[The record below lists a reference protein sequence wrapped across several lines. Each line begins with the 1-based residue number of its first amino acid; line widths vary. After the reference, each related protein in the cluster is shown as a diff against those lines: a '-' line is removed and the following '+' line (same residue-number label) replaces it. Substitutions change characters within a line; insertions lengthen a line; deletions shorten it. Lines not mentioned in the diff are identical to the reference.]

1 MARVWMLLLL
11 LLNILFMCSLSMDI
25 QLIKVHPKQAISGV
39 FEATLGNE
47 YALNA
52 SAARDI
58 CEHLGV
64 TIANKAQVVEAQKHG
79 LETCRFGWIDE
90 QIAVIPRVQV
100 KSSCGNG
107 ETGVIV
113 WRADLS
119 RKFEVFCF
127 NSTDFEAQ
135 NQASIMTAD
144 PKSTRKPVA
153 THSSV
158 SPMTQAGVHLR
169 KTPFSK
175 PSSQSSPRQ
184 SFSSSVPPELS
195 HSPSL
200 NQMDDE
206 RKHLPM
212 SGTPAS
218 IGAVPAALL
227 ITVTFAVLLA
237 VFLGLYYFKM
247 NRPRWTLYDAEQ
259 QKEYIETEVWEH
271 CDKKDL
277 QKPQEENHEEK
288 EEDVHNNISDSS
300 SDKD

>member
-11 LLNILFMCSLSMDI
+11 LLNILFTCSLSMDI

-100 KSSCGNG
+100 KQSCGNG
-107 ETGVIV
+107 AVGVIV

-119 RKFEVFCF
+119 KKFEVFCF
-127 NSTDFEAQ
+127 NETDFEAQ
-135 NQASIMTAD
+135 NFE
-144 PKSTRKPVA
+144 A
-153 THSSV
+153 THSPV
-158 SPMTQAGVHLR
+158 SPTSQAGVHLR

-184 SFSSSVPPELS
+184 SFPSSVPPELS
-195 HSPSL
+195 RSPSL
-200 NQMDDE
+200 NQMDEE
-206 RKHLPM
+206 RIHLPM

-218 IGAVPAALL
+218 IGAVPVALL

-237 VFLGLYYFKM
+237 VFLALYYFKM
-247 NRPRWTLYDAEQ
+247 NRPRLTLYDAEQ
-259 QKEYIETEVWEH
+259 QKEYIETEVLEH
-271 CDKKDL
+271 CNKKDL
-277 QKPQEENHEEK
+277 QKPQEENHKEEK
-288 EEDVHNNISDSS
+288 EEDVHNNISESS
-300 SDKD
+300 SDLD